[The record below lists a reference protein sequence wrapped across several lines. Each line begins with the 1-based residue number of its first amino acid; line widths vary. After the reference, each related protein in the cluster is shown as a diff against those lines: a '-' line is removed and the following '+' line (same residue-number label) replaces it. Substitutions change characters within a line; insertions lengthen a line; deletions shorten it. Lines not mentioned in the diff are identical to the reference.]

1 MKKLVLFDLDGT
13 LVDGGGCG
21 RRALEKTMQEL
32 YGITP
37 KFEFVLT
44 SGRTDLDIFSL
55 LYGLIKKGK
64 KPTAAELKKMQKK
77 YLEIL
82 PREVQMS
89 VRNKKYHLV
98 NGVKKFLSLLAKDK
112 DIILGLGTGNL
123 EEGARLKLTP
133 SGLESFFTVGGF
145 GGDGHTRED
154 MLRAAVKR
162 AEKKYKTKLDPD
174 NVFVIG
180 DTHRD
185 IVAAK
190 NCGFHNAV
198 LTTGFGEPQKIQR
211 AAAELQARD
220 YTKDLSLFC
229 VWLRLKTDPKGVKRG
244 RYIMPAT
251 AIEHVFFSRTGI
263 DEDRLKM
270 LRIKKYE
277 DLESGTIM

>member
-13 LVDGGGCG
+13 LVDAGGCG
-21 RRALEKTMQEL
+21 QRALTRAIEEL
-32 YGITP
+32 YHVTP
-37 KFEFVLT
+37 KFDHALI
-44 SGRTDLDIFSL
+44 SGRTDLDNFTIV
-55 LYGLIKKGK
+55 YGLIKKGK
-64 KPTAAELKKMQKK
+64 KPSATELKKIKGSYLKFLAQEVRNSVKAKK
-77 YLEIL
+77 Y
-82 PREVQMS
+82 
-89 VRNKKYHLV
+89 KLV
-98 NGVKKFLSLLAKDK
+98 PGVKKFLEFLAKNK

-123 EEGARLKLTP
+123 EEGAKLKLEP
-133 SGLESFFTVGGF
+133 CGLFSYFTVGGY
-145 GGDGHTRED
+145 GEDGHTREE
-154 MLRAAVKR
+154 MLQAALKR
-162 AEKKYKTKLDPD
+162 AEKKYKTKILPE

-198 LTTGFGEPQKIQR
+198 LTTGFGEAQKIQR
-211 AAAELQARD
+211 AAAELEAKD
-220 YTKDLSLFC
+220 YTKDFALFC
-229 VWLRLKTDPKGVKRG
+229 VWLCVKADPKGVKRG
-244 RYIMPAT
+244 SYIMPAT